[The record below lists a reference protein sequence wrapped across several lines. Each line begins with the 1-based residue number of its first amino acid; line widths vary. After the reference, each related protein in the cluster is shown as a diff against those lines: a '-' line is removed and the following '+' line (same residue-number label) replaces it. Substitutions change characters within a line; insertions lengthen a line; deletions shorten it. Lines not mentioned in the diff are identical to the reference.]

1 MEEKIQL
8 SQEMLM
14 KAVLANTTSATK
26 ISKILCEHS
35 EDNTLKADEIILGL
49 IYRLMTPM
57 TDEEMTQSINEAESV
72 LYAESSEESSD
83 DESEEENI
91 IDDTDDTDVID
102 NTDDLSVTRKI
113 KCNTCNCDICMR
125 CGICLSNFNDYIPK
139 DNLGDLFKNSILET
153 CKTHN
158 RIL

>member
-8 SQEMLM
+8 SQEFLM

-26 ISKILCEHS
+26 ISKTLCEHS
-35 EDNTLKADEIILGL
+35 EDNILKADEIILGL
-49 IYRLMTPM
+49 MYRLMTPM

-72 LYAESSEESSD
+72 LYAESSSD
-83 DESEEENI
+83 EDYEEENI
-91 IDDTDDTDVID
+91 IDDTDVIED
-102 NTDDLSVTRKI
+102 TDDLSVTRKI
-113 KCNTCNCDICMR
+113 KCNSCNCDICMR
-125 CGICLSNFNDYIPK
+125 CRICLSNFNDYIPK

-158 RIL
+158 RII

>member
-26 ISKILCEHS
+26 ISKILCDHS
-35 EDNTLKADEIILGL
+35 EDKILKADEIILGL

-57 TDEEMTQSINEAESV
+57 TDEEMIQSINEAESV
-72 LYAESSEESSD
+72 LYAESSSD
-83 DESEEENI
+83 EDSEEENI
-91 IDDTDDTDVID
+91 IDYTDDTD
-102 NTDDLSVTRKI
+102 DLSISRKI
-113 KCNTCNCDICMR
+113 KCNNCNCDICMR
-125 CGICLSNFNDYIPK
+125 CRICLSNFNEYIPK

>member
-35 EDNTLKADEIILGL
+35 EDKILKADEIILGL

-57 TDEEMTQSINEAESV
+57 TDEEMIQSINEAESV
-72 LYAESSEESSD
+72 LYAESSSD
-83 DESEEENI
+83 EDSEEENI
-91 IDDTDDTDVID
+91 INTDVTDVTDVTDDTDD
-102 NTDDLSVTRKI
+102 LSISRKI

-125 CGICLSNFNDYIPK
+125 CRICLSNFNDYIPK

>member
-8 SQEMLM
+8 SQEFLM

-26 ISKILCEHS
+26 ISKTLCEHS
-35 EDNTLKADEIILGL
+35 EDKILKADEIILGL
-49 IYRLMTPM
+49 MYRLMTPM

-72 LYAESSEESSD
+72 LYAESSSD
-83 DESEEENI
+83 EDYEEENI
-91 IDDTDDTDVID
+91 IDDTDVIED
-102 NTDDLSVTRKI
+102 TDDLSVSRKV
-113 KCNTCNCDICMR
+113 KCNSCNCDICMR
-125 CGICLSNFNDYIPK
+125 CRICLSNFNDYIPK

-158 RIL
+158 RII

>member
-26 ISKILCEHS
+26 ISKILCDHS
-35 EDNTLKADEIILGL
+35 EDKILKADEIILGL
-49 IYRLMTPM
+49 MYRLMTPM

-72 LYAESSEESSD
+72 LYAESSEEESD
-83 DESEEENI
+83 EESDEENI
-91 IDDTDDTDVID
+91 IDDTED
-102 NTDDLSVTRKI
+102 TDDLSVTRKI

-125 CGICLSNFNDYIPK
+125 CRICLSNFNDYIPK

-158 RIL
+158 RII

>member
-26 ISKILCEHS
+26 ISKILCDHS
-35 EDNTLKADEIILGL
+35 EDKILKGDEIILGL

-72 LYAESSEESSD
+72 LYAESSSEED
-83 DESEEENI
+83 SEEENI
-91 IDDTDDTDVID
+91 NDTDVTDVTDDTDD
-102 NTDDLSVTRKI
+102 LSISRKI
-113 KCNTCNCDICMR
+113 KCNSCNCDICMR
-125 CGICLSNFNDYIPK
+125 CRICLSNFNDYIPK

>member
-8 SQEMLM
+8 SQEFLM

-26 ISKILCEHS
+26 ISKTLCEHS
-35 EDNTLKADEIILGL
+35 EDKILKADEIILGL
-49 IYRLMTPM
+49 MYRLMTPM

-72 LYAESSEESSD
+72 LYAESSSD
-83 DESEEENI
+83 EDYEEENI
-91 IDDTDDTDVID
+91 IDDTDVIED
-102 NTDDLSVTRKI
+102 TDDLSVSRKV
-113 KCNTCNCDICMR
+113 KCNSCNCDICMR
-125 CGICLSNFNDYIPK
+125 CRICLSNFNDYIPK

>member
-8 SQEMLM
+8 SQEFLM

-26 ISKILCEHS
+26 ISKTLCKHS
-35 EDNTLKADEIILGL
+35 EDKILKADEIILGL
-49 IYRLMTPM
+49 MYRLMTPM

-72 LYAESSEESSD
+72 LYAESSDEES
-83 DESEEENI
+83 EENI
-91 IDDTDDTDVID
+91 IDDTDDTDD
-102 NTDDLSVTRKI
+102 TDDLSISRKI
-113 KCNTCNCDICMR
+113 KCNSCNCDICMR
-125 CGICLSNFNDYIPK
+125 CRICLLNFNDYIPK

>member
-26 ISKILCEHS
+26 ISKILCDHS
-35 EDNTLKADEIILGL
+35 EDKILKADEIILGL

-72 LYAESSEESSD
+72 LYAESSDE
-83 DESEEENI
+83 ESEEENI
-91 IDDTDDTDVID
+91 IDDTED
-102 NTDDLSVTRKI
+102 TDDLSVSRKI
-113 KCNTCNCDICMR
+113 KCNNCNCDICMR
-125 CGICLSNFNDYIPK
+125 CRICLSNFNDYIPK

-158 RIL
+158 RII

>member
-1 MEEKIQL
+1 MEEKIIN

-14 KAVLANTTSATK
+14 KAILANTTSATK
-26 ISKILCEHS
+26 ISKILCDHS
-35 EDNTLKADEIILGL
+35 EDKILKADEIILGL

-57 TDEEMTQSINEAESV
+57 TDEEMTQSINEAESI
-72 LYAESSEESSD
+72 LYTESSEE
-83 DESEEENI
+83 EENI
-91 IDDTDDTDVID
+91 DDID
-102 NTDDLSVTRKI
+102 NTDDLSVSRKI

-125 CGICLSNFNDYIPK
+125 CRICLSNFNDYIPK
-139 DNLGDLFKNSILET
+139 DNLGDLFKNSIIKT

>member
-26 ISKILCEHS
+26 ISKILCDHS
-35 EDNTLKADEIILGL
+35 EDKILKGDEIILGL

-72 LYAESSEESSD
+72 LYAESSSEED
-83 DESEEENI
+83 SEEENI
-91 IDDTDDTDVID
+91 NDTDVTDDTDDTD
-102 NTDDLSVTRKI
+102 DLSISRKI
-113 KCNTCNCDICMR
+113 KCNSCNCDICMR
-125 CGICLSNFNDYIPK
+125 CRICLSNFNDYIPK

>member
-26 ISKILCEHS
+26 ISKILCDHS
-35 EDNTLKADEIILGL
+35 EDKILKADEIILGL
-49 IYRLMTPM
+49 MYRLMTPM

-72 LYAESSEESSD
+72 LYAESSDEESQ
-83 DESEEENI
+83 EENI
-91 IDDTDDTDVID
+91 IEDTDVIED
-102 NTDDLSVTRKI
+102 TDDLSVTRKI

-125 CGICLSNFNDYIPK
+125 CRICLSNFNDYIPK
-139 DNLGDLFKNSILET
+139 DNLGDLFKNSIIET

-158 RIL
+158 RII

>member
-35 EDNTLKADEIILGL
+35 EDKILKADEIILGL
-49 IYRLMTPM
+49 MYRLMTPM

-72 LYAESSEESSD
+72 LYAESSDE
-83 DESEEENI
+83 ESEEENI
-91 IDDTDDTDVID
+91 IDVIED
-102 NTDDLSVTRKI
+102 TDDLSVSRKI
-113 KCNTCNCDICMR
+113 KCNSCNCDICMR
-125 CGICLSNFNDYIPK
+125 CRICLSNFNDYIPK

>member
-26 ISKILCEHS
+26 ISKILCDHS
-35 EDNTLKADEIILGL
+35 EDKILKADEIILGL

-57 TDEEMTQSINEAESV
+57 TNEEMTQSINEAESV
-72 LYAESSEESSD
+72 LYAESSSD
-83 DESEEENI
+83 EDSEDSEEENI
-91 IDDTDDTDVID
+91 IND
-102 NTDDLSVTRKI
+102 TDDLSISRKI
-113 KCNTCNCDICMR
+113 KCNSCNCDICMR
-125 CGICLSNFNDYIPK
+125 CRICLSTFNDYIPK

-158 RIL
+158 RII

>member
-26 ISKILCEHS
+26 ISKILCDHS
-35 EDNTLKADEIILGL
+35 EDKILKADEIILGL

-72 LYAESSEESSD
+72 LYAESSDE
-83 DESEEENI
+83 ESEEENI
-91 IDDTDDTDVID
+91 IDDTDVIED
-102 NTDDLSVTRKI
+102 TDDLSVSRKI

-125 CGICLSNFNDYIPK
+125 CRICLSNFNDYIPK

>member
-8 SQEMLM
+8 SQEFLM

-26 ISKILCEHS
+26 ISKTLCEHS
-35 EDNTLKADEIILGL
+35 EDKILKADEIILGL
-49 IYRLMTPM
+49 MYRLMTPM

-72 LYAESSEESSD
+72 LYAESSSD
-83 DESEEENI
+83 EDSEEENI
-91 IDDTDDTDVID
+91 IND
-102 NTDDLSVTRKI
+102 TDDLSIPKKI
-113 KCNTCNCDICMR
+113 KCNNCNCDICMR
-125 CGICLSNFNDYIPK
+125 CRICLSNFNDYIPK

-158 RIL
+158 RII

>member
-26 ISKILCEHS
+26 ISKILCDHS
-35 EDNTLKADEIILGL
+35 EDKILKADEIILGL

-57 TDEEMTQSINEAESV
+57 TDEEMIQSIDEAESV
-72 LYAESSEESSD
+72 LYAESSSD
-83 DESEEENI
+83 EDSEESEEENI
-91 IDDTDDTDVID
+91 NDTDVIED
-102 NTDDLSVTRKI
+102 TDDLSIPRKI
-113 KCNTCNCDICMR
+113 KCNSCNCNICMR
-125 CGICLSNFNDYIPK
+125 CRICLSNFNEYIPK

>member
-8 SQEMLM
+8 SQEFLM

-26 ISKILCEHS
+26 ISKILCDHS
-35 EDNTLKADEIILGL
+35 EDNILKADEIILGL

-72 LYAESSEESSD
+72 LYAESSDESE
-83 DESEEENI
+83 ESEEENI
-91 IDDTDDTDVID
+91 IDDTDDTD
-102 NTDDLSVTRKI
+102 NTDDLSVTRKV
-113 KCNTCNCDICMR
+113 KCNTCNCEICMR
-125 CGICLSNFNDYIPK
+125 CRICLSNFNDYIPK

>member
-14 KAVLANTTSATK
+14 KAILANTTSATK
-26 ISKILCEHS
+26 ISKILCDHS
-35 EDNTLKADEIILGL
+35 EDKILKADEIILGL

-72 LYAESSEESSD
+72 LYAESSSD
-83 DESEEENI
+83 EDSDEENI
-91 IDDTDDTDVID
+91 IDDTDD
-102 NTDDLSVTRKI
+102 LSVSRKI
-113 KCNTCNCDICMR
+113 KCNSCNCDICMKCR
-125 CGICLSNFNDYIPK
+125 ICLYNFNNYVPK

>member
-8 SQEMLM
+8 SQEFLM

-26 ISKILCEHS
+26 ISKILCDHS
-35 EDNTLKADEIILGL
+35 EDNILKADEIILGL

-72 LYAESSEESSD
+72 LYAESSD

-91 IDDTDDTDVID
+91 IDDTDVID

-113 KCNTCNCDICMR
+113 KCNTCNCEICMR
-125 CGICLSNFNDYIPK
+125 CRICLSNFNDYIPK

>member
-8 SQEMLM
+8 SQEFLM
-14 KAVLANTTSATK
+14 KAILANTTSATK

-35 EDNTLKADEIILGL
+35 EDKILKADEIILGL
-49 IYRLMTPM
+49 MYRLMTPM
-57 TDEEMTQSINEAESV
+57 TDEEMIQSINEAESV
-72 LYAESSEESSD
+72 LYAESSDE
-83 DESEEENI
+83 ESEEENI
-91 IDDTDDTDVID
+91 IVDTDDTD
-102 NTDDLSVTRKI
+102 DLSVSRKI

-125 CGICLSNFNDYIPK
+125 CRICLSNFNDYIPK

-158 RIL
+158 RII

>member
-26 ISKILCEHS
+26 ISKILCGHS
-35 EDNTLKADEIILGL
+35 EDKILKADEIILGL
-49 IYRLMTPM
+49 MYRLMTPM

-72 LYAESSEESSD
+72 LYAESSDE
-83 DESEEENI
+83 ESEEENI
-91 IDDTDDTDVID
+91 IDDIEVID
-102 NTDDLSVTRKI
+102 DTDDLSVSRKI
-113 KCNTCNCDICMR
+113 KCNNCNCDICMR
-125 CGICLSNFNDYIPK
+125 CRICLSNFNDYIPK

-158 RIL
+158 RII

>member
-8 SQEMLM
+8 SQDFLM

-26 ISKILCEHS
+26 ISKILCDHS
-35 EDNTLKADEIILGL
+35 EDNILKADEIILGL

-57 TDEEMTQSINEAESV
+57 TDEEMTQSINEVEFV
-72 LYAESSEESSD
+72 LYAESSDE
-83 DESEEENI
+83 ESEEENI
-91 IDDTDDTDVID
+91 IDDTDDID
-102 NTDDLSVTRKI
+102 GTDDLSVSRKI

-125 CGICLSNFNDYIPK
+125 CRICLSNFNDYIPK

>member
-26 ISKILCEHS
+26 ISKILCDHS
-35 EDNTLKADEIILGL
+35 EDKILKADEIILGL

-57 TDEEMTQSINEAESV
+57 TDEEMIQSINEAESV
-72 LYAESSEESSD
+72 LYAESSSD
-83 DESEEENI
+83 EDSEEENI
-91 IDDTDDTDVID
+91 IDYTDDTD
-102 NTDDLSVTRKI
+102 DLSISRKI

-125 CGICLSNFNDYIPK
+125 CRICLSNFNEYIPK